1 MLCEKCG
8 LKEAQ
13 FTVVEVV
20 SGHRHTHELCEIC
33 AEELSMGLGEGVE
46 SITLQEEAT
55 AGEQTTQSS
64 TTVKKRIIKELV
76 CPGCGLTYEEFLNTA
91 KFGCPECYRAFK
103 ENLVVLFKDVQGFTK
118 YKGHMYVRD
127 QRSVKLLQEKYKLEE
142 TLSELVSKERFEEAA
157 KIRDRINQIIEELGW
172 A

>member
-13 FTVVEVV
+13 ITVVEVV

-33 AEELSMGLGEGVE
+33 AEELSLGLTEQLE
-46 SITLQEEAT
+46 SISSQEKGTKEESTPQSQT
-55 AGEQTTQSS
+55 A
-64 TTVKKRIIKELV
+64 VKKRIIKELV

-91 KFGCPECYRAFK
+91 RFGCPECYRAFK

-118 YKGHMYVRD
+118 YKGPQYTRD
-127 QRSVKLLQEKYKLEE
+127 QRTVKLLHEKFKLEK
-142 TLSELVSKERFEEAA
+142 TLSELISE
-157 KIRDRINQIIEELGW
+157 
-172 A
+172 

>member
-33 AEELSMGLGEGVE
+33 AEELSLGLGEQAE
-46 SITLQEEAT
+46 SITSQETGVKE
-55 AGEQTTQSS
+55 EQTAQAPTA
-64 TTVKKRIIKELV
+64 VRKRIIKELI

-91 KFGCPECYRAFK
+91 RFGCPECYRAFK
-103 ENLVVLFKDVQGFTK
+103 ENLIVLFKDVQGFTK
-118 YKGHMYVRD
+118 YMGHQYTRD
-127 QRSVKLLQEKYKLEE
+127 QKTVQLLHEKFKLEK
-142 TLSELVSKERFEEAA
+142 TLSELISEERFEEAA
-157 KIRDRINQIIEELGW
+157 KIRDRINQINKELGW
-172 A
+172 M